1 MKRILSI
8 LFAMLLCLIM
18 CIISFFL
25 GVIYSEKTSSSKKTD
40 TGINGNTITEES
52 GTTKSYD
59 EIEAFYATV
68 EDVSDS
74 IVSVKGLDI
83 NDINSRG
90 DFEFEIRDKVEI
102 IWRGEKKIVSDLKKG
117 QIILILY
124 SGEILESDPACIENV
139 LKVEILND

>member
-1 MKRILSI
+1 MKRILTI
-8 LFAMLLCLIM
+8 VFAMLLCLIM

-102 IWRGEKKIVSDLKKG
+102 IWRGEKKMVSDLKKG

-124 SGEILESDPACIENV
+124 SGEILESDPACIDNV

>member
-1 MKRILSI
+1 MKRIFSI

-68 EDVSDS
+68 EDVSDN

-90 DFEFEIRDKVEI
+90 NFEFEIRDKVEI